1 MESKQGKLRFKKE
14 FVSVLDV
21 NATYLLS
28 TENKISCVKESS
40 FVYDSMSCAEKIIY
54 NSGTD

>member
-1 MESKQGKLRFKKE
+1 MESKQSKLRFKKE

-40 FVYDSMSCAEKIIY
+40 FVYDSMSCAEKNHI
-54 NSGTD
+54 